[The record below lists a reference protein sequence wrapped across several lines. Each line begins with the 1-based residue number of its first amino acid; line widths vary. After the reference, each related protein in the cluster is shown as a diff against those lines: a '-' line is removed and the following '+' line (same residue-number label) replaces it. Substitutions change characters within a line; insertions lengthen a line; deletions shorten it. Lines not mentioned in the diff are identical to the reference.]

1 MLCLELAWRFVIAR
15 KRPMIL
21 SLSGI
26 VFGVAFFVVT
36 QAQTSGFEKF
46 FIRTILGTNG
56 AIRIS
61 DHFQDT
67 LGTVEKIN
75 NQGNIEFVF
84 HSREDALYRE
94 GVKQPD
100 LIRDALRDY
109 PEILGVSEIM
119 EGSGT
124 LDTGSRKK
132 SVEINGIRWIDH
144 LQSSDL
150 STQVIHGSMDEFASD
165 QMGVLLGARVFQRLN
180 IKVGERIRLVGGTGT
195 LHLRVCGVFETGV
208 SQIDKNRI
216 YLHMG
221 TARSFLGR
229 SSGGSVFQVAL
240 KNPKV
245 APELALQLQSVL
257 HHRVVSWQER
267 EKVWLDVFKALR
279 VSSAITVSCILL
291 LSGLG
296 IFNVFAILVIEK
308 TRDIAILRSIGFSTT
323 DVSAIFLWQGAIVL
337 CAGVVLGSLLA
348 SAGTYVIS
356 VIPLRIRGIFSTD
369 SFVVNWDFAHYLWA
383 ASIALVFVSVATWIP
398 ARRASRIEP
407 AKIVRETL

>member
-1 MLCLELAWRFVIAR
+1 M
-15 KRPMIL
+15 

-67 LGTVEKIN
+67 LGTVQKVN
-75 NQGNIEFVF
+75 NQGKTQFVF

-119 EGSGT
+119 EGNGF
-124 LDTGSRKK
+124 LHTGSRKK
-132 SVEINGIRWIDH
+132 SVEINGIRWLDH
-144 LQSSDL
+144 LQSSGL
-150 STQVIHGSMDEFASD
+150 GGQLIHGSMDEFASD
-165 QMGVLLGARVFQRLN
+165 QMGVLLGSRVFTRLN
-180 IKVGERIRLVGGTGT
+180 IKMGERIRLVGGTGT

-221 TARSFLGR
+221 TARSFLGQ
-229 SSGGSVFQVAL
+229 SSGGSVFQLAL
-240 KNPKV
+240 KNPKL
-245 APELALQLQSVL
+245 APDLAVQLQTVL

-308 TRDIAILRSIGFSTT
+308 TRDIAILRSIGFSTS
-323 DVSAIFLWQGAIVL
+323 DVSTIFFGKGQ
-337 CAGVVLGSLLA
+337 
-348 SAGTYVIS
+348 
-356 VIPLRIRGIFSTD
+356 
-369 SFVVNWDFAHYLWA
+369 
-383 ASIALVFVSVATWIP
+383 
-398 ARRASRIEP
+398 
-407 AKIVRETL
+407 

>member
-1 MLCLELAWRFVIAR
+1 MLLQKV
-15 KRPMIL
+15 
-21 SLSGI
+21 
-26 VFGVAFFVVT
+26 
-36 QAQTSGFEKF
+36 
-46 FIRTILGTNG
+46 
-56 AIRIS
+56 
-61 DHFQDT
+61 
-67 LGTVEKIN
+67 N
-75 NQGNIEFVF
+75 NQGKTQFVF

-119 EGSGT
+119 EGNGV
-124 LDTGSRKK
+124 LHTGSRKK
-132 SVEINGIRWIDH
+132 SVEINGIRWLDH
-144 LQSSDL
+144 LQSSGL
-150 STQVIHGSMDEFASD
+150 GGQLIHGSMDEFASD
-165 QMGVLLGARVFQRLN
+165 QMGVLLGSRVFTRLN
-180 IKVGERIRLVGGTGT
+180 IKMGERIRLVGGTGT

-221 TARSFLGR
+221 TARSFLGQ
-229 SSGGSVFQVAL
+229 SSGGSVFQLAL
-240 KNPKV
+240 KNPKL
-245 APELALQLQSVL
+245 APDLAVQLQTVL

-308 TRDIAILRSIGFSTT
+308 TRDIAILRSIGFSTS

-337 CAGVVLGSLLA
+337 FAGVAIGSLFA
-348 SAGTYVIS
+348 CAGTYLIS

-369 SFVVNWDFAHYLWA
+369 SFVVNWDISHYLWA
-383 ASIALVFVSVATWIP
+383 TSIALVFVSVATWIP
-398 ARRASRIEP
+398 ARRASKIEP

>member
-1 MLCLELAWRFVIAR
+1 MLCFELAWRFVIAR

-67 LGTVEKIN
+67 LGTVQKVN
-75 NQGNIEFVF
+75 NQGKTQFVF

-119 EGSGT
+119 EGNGV
-124 LDTGSRKK
+124 LHTGSRKK
-132 SVEINGIRWIDH
+132 SVEINGIRWLDH
-144 LQSSDL
+144 LQSSGL
-150 STQVIHGSMDEFASD
+150 GGQLIHGSMDEFASD
-165 QMGVLLGARVFQRLN
+165 QMGVLLGSRVFTRLN
-180 IKVGERIRLVGGTGT
+180 IKMGERIRLVGGTGT

-221 TARSFLGR
+221 TARSFLGQ
-229 SSGGSVFQVAL
+229 SSGGSVFQLAL
-240 KNPKV
+240 KNPKL
-245 APELALQLQSVL
+245 APDLAVQLQTVL

-308 TRDIAILRSIGFSTT
+308 TRDIAILRSIGFSTS

-337 CAGVVLGSLLA
+337 FAGVAIGSLFA
-348 SAGTYVIS
+348 CAGTYLIS

-369 SFVVNWDFAHYLWA
+369 SFVVNWDISHYLLA
-383 ASIALVFVSVATWIP
+383 TSIALVFVSVATWIP
-398 ARRASRIEP
+398 ARRASKIEP